1 MTIDEAIKEMLRS
14 AEMNRH
20 MAERCRYAN
29 SMQPSLYDVE
39 AGVQYS
45 NAAEKYHQ
53 IAKWLEELKRRR
65 DADKDLIGSGALNNE
80 YEQGYNKAIEDCASV
95 VVDLLP
101 CNDCLI
107 DCGVHSI
114 DSCEKAIIAYLR
126 ENLEGGKENAGKS

>member
-53 IAKWLEELKRRR
+53 IAKWLEELKELRATSCGYSKE
-65 DADKDLIGSGALNNE
+65 DIELNRTAM
-80 YEQGYNKAIEDCASV
+80 YNKAIDDFAKDAKKMADRWWGNCCINVPDINEIA
-95 VVDLLP
+95 
-101 CNDCLI
+101 
-107 DCGVHSI
+107 
-114 DSCEKAIIAYLR
+114 EKL
-126 ENLEGGKENAGKS
+126 KKV